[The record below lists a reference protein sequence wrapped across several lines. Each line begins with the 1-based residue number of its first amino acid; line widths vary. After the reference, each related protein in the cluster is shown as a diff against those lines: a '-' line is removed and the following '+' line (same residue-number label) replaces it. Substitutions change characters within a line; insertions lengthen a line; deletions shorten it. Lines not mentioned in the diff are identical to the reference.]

1 MRLFLATLL
10 VLASTCLCQA
20 EPISQQLQ
28 DATVLLTEGRGHGSG
43 VCFTRTDGD
52 VERTFIWTA
61 AHVGEIWVNP
71 DGTYEE
77 VTVIQGEL
85 EGKAKILR
93 CGDYATGPDACV
105 MELIEGDMKG
115 VDIEFF
121 KYFRFMEVGQP
132 IVHCGTPLDRSN
144 ERLITPGVI
153 SYVEREFC
161 QPGLVDVPRSVDN
174 IDVSGYPGCSGG
186 PVADQG
192 DGGIVGLLVM
202 GSAPRLSI
210 MEPTR
215 NLYEFA
221 LAHDCLW
228 AFSREVD
235 LPENRL
241 QWVSDRFKA
250 VTAQRERYNW
260 GRKLDNVE
268 RPVPV
273 PEPVE
278 PTCDE
283 KIEEAIAGVLEQ
295 ITELIEAITP
305 VEGECPGPPACPDCG
320 DHHFPG
326 ENCTGLDPNDPQGPR
341 IPMPVCGEC
350 GERHIP
356 GEECPESYPEPGN
369 PVIDRCP
376 ECGGSIIDGLCPC
389 CPPQQPPTI
398 DPNNPPR
405 QNPVEDLP
413 PADPTGD
420 EEVIEIIIG
429 EDGEIIID
437 GEPAEMIEIEFPVHV
452 TLPLI

>member
-1 MRLFLATLL
+1 M
-10 VLASTCLCQA
+10 
-20 EPISQQLQ
+20 
-28 DATVLLTEGRGHGSG
+28 
-43 VCFTRTDGD
+43 
-52 VERTFIWTA
+52 ERTFIWTA
-61 AHVGEIWVNP
+61 AHVGEIWVNR
-71 DGTYEE
+71 DGSYNE

-85 EGKAKILR
+85 KGKAKILR

-105 MELIEGDMKG
+105 LELIEGDMKG
-115 VDIEFF
+115 LDIEFF

-153 SYVEREFC
+153 SYVERMFH

-186 PVADQG
+186 PVADQE

-202 GSAPRLSI
+202 GSAPRLAI

-228 AFSREVD
+228 AFSRDVPM
-235 LPENRL
+235 PENRV

-250 VTAQRERYNW
+250 RKAQETEWNW

-273 PEPVE
+273 PEP
-278 PTCDE
+278 TCDE
-283 KIEEAIAGVLEQ
+283 KIDSKLEEAISGVLEEVA
-295 ITELIEAITP
+295 ELIEALTP
-305 VEGECPGPPACPDCG
+305 PEGSSDMPGPPACPDCG
-320 DHHFPG
+320 CRHEAD
-326 ENCTGLDPNDPQGPR
+326 ENCTGLVPKP
-341 IPMPVCGEC
+341 
-350 GERHIP
+350 
-356 GEECPESYPEPGN
+356 
-369 PVIDRCP
+369 CP
-376 ECGGSIIDGLCPC
+376 ECGGVLGECC
-389 CPPQQPPTI
+389 CPDPNNPQGPRVPPPTL
-398 DPNNPPR
+398 DPNNPPNTSPGFPDEDGDGIDDR
-405 QNPVEDLP
+405 IPVEDLP

-420 EEVIEIIIG
+420 EEVIEIIID
-429 EDGEIIID
+429 EDGVTID
-437 GEPAEMIEIEFPVHV
+437 GEPVESVEIEMPGPAI